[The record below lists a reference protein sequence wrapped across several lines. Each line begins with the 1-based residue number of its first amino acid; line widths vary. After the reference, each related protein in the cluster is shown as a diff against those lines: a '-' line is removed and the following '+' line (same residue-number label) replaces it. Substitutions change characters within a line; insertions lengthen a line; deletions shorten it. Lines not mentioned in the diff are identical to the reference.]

1 MIQPRLSERSDPTTR
16 SWNSVAKPSFLS
28 TMAALLARVVR
39 ELGRDDE
46 ALALTQAAEHAAADH
61 DLDAQVRWRTV
72 RAPILARRG
81 HGQQAEELAREALD
95 LARKTGAPILQA
107 DTLFDLAV
115 VQKATVISK
124 ERALPSM
131 RRLRCI
137 WPRETESRRRGRGL
151 GGLKH
156 SRNRKTPYGRVIKR
170 GFSSAYQA

>member
-1 MIQPRLSERSDPTTR
+1 
-16 SWNSVAKPSFLS
+16 
-28 TMAALLARVVR
+28 MAALLARVVR
-39 ELGRDDE
+39 EHGRDDE

-115 VQKATVISK
+115 VPKSNGDLEGARTSLDEAI
-124 ERALPSM
+124 ALYM
-131 RRLRCI
+131 AK
-137 WPRETESRRRGRGL
+137 GD
-151 GGLKH
+151 
-156 SRNRKTPYGRVIKR
+156 RV
-170 GFSSAYQA
+170 SSARARSWGTQAFKE